1 MGYSSVLLGQLIL
14 FYGPLARSIAC
25 EVWSLRFQDK
35 LYNSDSLLIVLVPL
49 FRDTV
54 LIIHL

>member
-35 LYNSDSLLIVLVPL
+35 LYNSDSLLIIVFL
-49 FRDTV
+49 FYV
-54 LIIHL
+54 IMLLIIHL